1 MSSICLAALASLSV
15 RNEYCQEVMDNGGLQ
30 FLHGILVK
38 YTEEVELV
46 TRTLTL
52 LKVLTANDKV

>member
-1 MSSICLAALASLSV
+1 
-15 RNEYCQEVMDNGGLQ
+15 MDNGGLQ

-38 YTEEVELV
+38 YTEEVELI